1 MYGDTERGGAA
12 TALRFVT
19 CDLSSLTDCGCM
31 TSSDSELG
39 GSSTKRKTRSSGSH
53 IDPDSFTALSAKR
66 LILGR
71 PTLID
76 RLISR
81 NKSALEEMEGKK
93 RGPGRPPLSGKNKV
107 DSKEAMKRKRT
118 ESMNGSSPAVKRL
131 RSAKEGS
138 ESDSSESRNTS
149 IERRRG
155 RPPIDKAVDKKT
167 SPKKQTR
174 KIERRCSVR
183 IHHSSLR
190 SGKKRKELLALK
202 QRRIRNLAKDAK
214 GKKKWNSLDKTDS
227 NSNVCAENDSNDEID
242 DSTDS
247 EISRGTSDVSNVTL
261 ETKKIEEK
269 KSPEEDVKKKRKRR
283 KRDSMWV
290 RKVKKQIKAKT
301 ENPDLS
307 HSSHVSSD
315 KMNAD
320 EDDDEEEDASEILET
335 SDIPIL
341 DKESD
346 ESLILD
352 NSIKIEPVLNS
363 ISTEDVAMP
372 KLEKEVDLPSE
383 NNEGLLIVKQNI
395 DDIESENIPLTAVSK
410 PENIISEIVPEN
422 ETAEII
428 SKEKLAE
435 NTSTVVPLDIPM
447 EDKNVPADLYLNEKD
462 INNLPSEEKINEG
475 TVIHSRETE
484 TVDKNEN
491 ERKELKI
498 SCEKNEDTS
507 ESINE
512 PIVDKYDNTPCEKSI
527 NHQSDERKE
536 DAPMSTLQDSIS
548 VTNGELNISEGTHDF
563 SKIEDKERSELV
575 NEKHNICKESANVNE
590 QLDDICKESEL
601 VNEKLE
607 DTYKESEVVNEK
619 LNISNVGRMVNEK
632 LDGISKESEIV
643 NEKLDYI
650 CKGSD
655 IVNEK
660 LDICKEDE
668 IVNEELDDV
677 CKGSEILNEKLEPTY
692 KESEISEGGNKT
704 TGELL
709 KTGVSKKTE
718 YDMDFNQETTNNIM
732 DTNIVI
738 KEEPQVDAD
747 STSDVKPSL
756 DDSFTDFSLSLPDDL
771 DLDSS
776 ISDEHEDGILED
788 ESDHIFPDSTEEAKL
803 QEPKTE
809 DIASFPPTSEPCHDD
824 KFPVESIPNG
834 ASESCDISKEQ
845 QKTGELNM
853 AVISNNDE
861 QIFVNDRPEKADPK
875 TAEDVLSEILDKD
888 KSVDTKYEELT
899 NEQRQ
904 MKESVLQALGLK
916 SLTPQQPEEKP
927 KRDGYTGTLKAV
939 IKLNR
944 TGDKKR
950 MVYRRSEDSLGEL
963 EYRICSEIP
972 ATDGVPIT
980 HLNDIPSIRKN
991 VSNKLHHENDV
1002 PNTASSGSVT
1012 SNGHAEDHEG
1022 NNQDEAKGTSAGK
1035 ESNLIIPEKSSSFS
1049 IHPGRLC
1056 SDVCSYCF
1064 GKFGCLDTPCH
1075 VAQLKSERQKKILE
1089 NEPHLTGESCLCDAC
1104 YRYVDRKA
1112 NCPSKANATA
1122 GTSGGKTKVRPP
1134 ASSQCCVNH
1143 CSLQATHTV
1152 KKKWLVKLKKS
1163 ITNKVQSDKLD
1174 IDLDKSAAMYF
1185 PLCAQHHYWVDYF
1198 TVCGICRKRL
1208 NRNHLYTLGS
1218 ETDRLN
1224 LMLAEDGIPARLSD
1238 KLFLCKLCRYYSNL
1252 RLKYADPGSI
1262 PSSGRIFYRDYR
1274 RKILMSLDIPVSDS
1288 DEEQIKEEKKKGL
1301 KKTSTEGGPNTN
1313 GAGSSTKSEEGVMSL
1328 TNLAT
1333 LLGDQPEQQA
1343 RIQVKFGNVNI
1354 GRLSNLNIGQGGREE
1369 KRPYSDV
1376 GLQANLEFQGP
1387 AVPDGSWERC
1397 VSTIQFD
1404 KRTKKLWQDLQK
1416 PYGNQS
1422 SFLRHLVML
1431 EKYWRA
1437 GYLSLAQGADER
1449 AAKYLN
1455 GVKNRIK
1462 AFEGS
1467 SDKPATA
1474 APAAVASPT
1483 SGNEKFPLITNTGE
1497 IEVTPLKAA
1506 QKKVT
1511 PPVMVEKK
1519 QMTPLDRAKSLVRM
1533 IQPTQRFSSP
1543 PIQRYQVPM
1552 YVPYGYPQTQHQHHH
1567 HPQQR
1572 PPPLLKIR
1580 NKSMPQAYYPTIPPI
1595 PGTQNLKPILPKLPR
1610 ALTVTQVSHGVPAIT
1625 LNRSGITIEKQSGGS
1640 SVMPA
1645 LPIEKP
1651 SISVFREP
1659 APGPP

>member
-31 TSSDSELG
+31 TSADSDLV
-39 GSSTKRKTRSSGSH
+39 GSSNKRKTRSSGSL

-71 PTLID
+71 PSLID

-107 DSKEAMKRKRT
+107 DSKETMKRKRT
-118 ESMNGSSPAVKRL
+118 ESMNGTSPAVKRL

-155 RPPIDKAVDKKT
+155 RPPADKTIDKKT
-167 SPKKQTR
+167 SPKKPTR
-174 KIERRCSVR
+174 KIERRFSVR

-202 QRRIRNLAKDAK
+202 QQRRIRNLSKDAK
-214 GKKKWNSLDKTDS
+214 GKKKWGGQDKTDS
-227 NSNVCAENDSNDEID
+227 NSNVCPENDSNDEID

-247 EISRGTSDVSNVTL
+247 EMSRGTSDISDIVIKT
-261 ETKKIEEK
+261 EEK
-269 KSPEEDVKKKRKRR
+269 LKSPEDDVKKKRKRR

-290 RKVKKQIKAKT
+290 RKVKKQIKAKS
-301 ENPDLS
+301 ENLDRS
-307 HSSHVSSD
+307 HSSLPSLD
-315 KMNAD
+315 KINAD
-320 EDDDEEEDASEILET
+320 EDDEEEEDVSEILET

-352 NSIKIEPVLNS
+352 NSDKIEPVLSNTC
-363 ISTEDVAMP
+363 TEDVAMP

-383 NNEGLLIVKQNI
+383 NDENDVLLTGKQ
-395 DDIESENIPLTAVSK
+395 DKEVESENIISIAVVVKS
-410 PENIISEIVPEN
+410 ENIMSEASSCSEVVPESEIAIEESIATVDMETGEN
-422 ETAEII
+422 ISSAEIATEENI
-428 SKEKLAE
+428 SSAEIATEENISSAEIATEKNIAPAE
-435 NTSTVVPLDIPM
+435 IVAEEKNADDSCTEVSLEIPL
-447 EDKNVPADLYLNEKD
+447 EEKNMPEELCLNEKD
-462 INNLPSEEKINEG
+462 INNLPLEEKVNKDTIVN
-475 TVIHSRETE
+475 IRETE
-484 TVDKNEN
+484 TVEN
-491 ERKELKI
+491 ERKELII
-498 SCEKNEDTS
+498 SCERNEDTS
-507 ESINE
+507 VLLVEQVSDKCDSMPIGNSIN
-512 PIVDKYDNTPCEKSI
+512 D
-527 NHQSDERKE
+527 Q
-536 DAPMSTLQDSIS
+536 PMDTQDSMT
-548 VTNGELNISEGTHDF
+548 VTNGELNVPEATNDLEKMENGENSE
-563 SKIEDKERSELV
+563 
-575 NEKHNICKESANVNE
+575 
-590 QLDDICKESEL
+590 DI
-601 VNEKLE
+601 
-607 DTYKESEVVNEK
+607 
-619 LNISNVGRMVNEK
+619 
-632 LDGISKESEIV
+632 
-643 NEKLDYI
+643 
-650 CKGSD
+650 
-655 IVNEK
+655 
-660 LDICKEDE
+660 
-668 IVNEELDDV
+668 
-677 CKGSEILNEKLEPTY
+677 Y
-692 KESEISEGGNKT
+692 KESEISDVGNKT
-704 TGELL
+704 VEQLSETDISEMTENVMEL
-709 KTGVSKKTE
+709 
-718 YDMDFNQETTNNIM
+718 NHETAAEIMESNI
-732 DTNIVI
+732 DI

-756 DDSFTDFSLSLPDDL
+756 DDSFPDFSLSLPDDL

-776 ISDEHEDGILED
+776 VSDEHEDGILED
-788 ESDHIFPDSTEEAKL
+788 ESDHIFPDSTEETKL
-803 QEPKTE
+803 HEPKTQ
-809 DIASFPPTSEPCHDD
+809 DIVPFSPTTEPCQNDQL
-824 KFPVESIPNG
+824 PVESIPNG
-834 ASESCDISKEQ
+834 TSESCDNIADEQ
-845 QKTGELNM
+845 QKADELNV
-853 AVISNNDE
+853 AVINNNDE
-861 QIFVNDRPEKADPK
+861 NIALNDSQEKTDPK
-875 TAEDVLSEILDKD
+875 TAEDVLNEIMDKD
-888 KSVDTKYEELT
+888 KAVDTKYEELT

-950 MVYRRSEDSLGEL
+950 MVYRRSEDSMGEL

-980 HLNDIPSIRKN
+980 HLNDIASIRKN
-991 VSNKLHHENDV
+991 VSNKVHHDNDV
-1002 PNTASSGSVT
+1002 PSSAPSGSGLVT
-1012 SNGHAEDHEG
+1012 SNGHAEEHETI
-1022 NNQDEAKGTSAGK
+1022 NQDESKGASAGK

-1163 ITNKVQSDKLD
+1163 ITNKIQSDKLD

-1252 RLKYADPGSI
+1252 RLKYADPATI
-1262 PSSGRIFYRDYR
+1262 PPSGRIFYRDYR
-1274 RKILMSLDIPVSDS
+1274 RKILRSLDIPVSDS
-1288 DEEQIKEEKKKGL
+1288 DEEQLKEEKKKGL
-1301 KKTSTEGGPNTN
+1301 KKTSTEGGPSTN
-1313 GAGSSTKSEEGVMSL
+1313 GAGPSTQSEESVMSL

-1369 KRPYSDV
+1369 RSPYSDV
-1376 GLQANLEFQGP
+1376 GLKANLEFQGP

-1437 GYLSLAQGADER
+1437 GYLTLNQGADER
-1449 AAKYLN
+1449 ATKYLN

-1467 SDKPATA
+1467 SDKPSTTT
-1474 APAAVASPT
+1474 APAAIPT

-1497 IEVTPLKAA
+1497 IEVTPLKVA
-1506 QKKVT
+1506 QKKVA
-1511 PPVMVEKK
+1511 PPAMVEKK

-1533 IQPTQRFSSP
+1533 IQPTPRFSP

-1552 YVPYGYPQTQHQHHH
+1552 YVPYGYPQQHQHHH

-1580 NKSMPQAYYPTIPPI
+1580 NKSIPQAYYPTIPPI

-1625 LNRSGITIEKQSGGS
+1625 LNRSGITIEKQASGS
-1640 SVMPA
+1640 PIMPA

>member
-19 CDLSSLTDCGCM
+19 CDLSSLSDCGCM
-31 TSSDSELG
+31 TSADSDLV

-93 RGPGRPPLSGKNKV
+93 RGPGRPPLSAKNKV
-107 DSKEAMKRKRT
+107 DPKEAMKRKRT
-118 ESMNGSSPAVKRL
+118 DSMNGTSPAIKRL

-155 RPPIDKAVDKKT
+155 RPPLEKSGDKKT
-167 SPKKQTR
+167 SPKKPTR
-174 KIERRCSVR
+174 KIERRFSVR

-214 GKKKWNSLDKTDS
+214 GKKKWNGLDKTDS
-227 NSNVCAENDSNDEID
+227 NSNVCPENDSNDEID

-247 EISRGTSDVSNVTL
+247 EISRGTSDVSDVTS
-261 ETKKIEEK
+261 ETKKMEEK
-269 KSPEEDVKKKRKRR
+269 QKSPEEDIKKKRKRR

-290 RKVKKQIKAKT
+290 RKVKKQIKAKS
-301 ENPDLS
+301 ENADTSLS
-307 HSSHVSSD
+307 SLPSLD
-315 KMNAD
+315 KINAD
-320 EDDDEEEDASEILET
+320 EDDEEEEDVSEILET

-352 NSIKIEPVLNS
+352 NSIKVEPVSNNTS
-363 ISTEDVAMP
+363 AEDVAMP

-383 NNEGLLIVKQNI
+383 NNEDLLTVKQ
-395 DDIESENIPLTAVSK
+395 DFEVVESENIISLAIVS
-410 PENIISEIVPEN
+410 ESEASCSEFV
-422 ETAEII
+422 
-428 SKEKLAE
+428 AE
-435 NTSTVVPLDIPM
+435 NNSTDIATEEKNADDSSTEVPSDIPLEEKNPPEDPYLDINIYNLSA
-447 EDKNVPADLYLNEKD
+447 EKKADDDTIIYN
-462 INNLPSEEKINEG
+462 
-475 TVIHSRETE
+475 RETE
-484 TVDKNEN
+484 TVHKTEN

-507 ESINE
+507 VLIIEQIIDKCDYTSNENSSDDQSI
-512 PIVDKYDNTPCEKSI
+512 DT
-527 NHQSDERKE
+527 KE
-536 DAPMSTLQDSIS
+536 DSIMSIS
-548 VTNGELNISEGTHDF
+548 TDSMIVTNGELNVSEVTSDF
-563 SKIEDKERSELV
+563 EKIKDGERSDLV
-575 NEKHNICKESANVNE
+575 NEELYSCKESNILNDKHDEIDKVNE
-590 QLDDICKESEL
+590 IVNEKCDDVCMESAIGNEKLDDICMESEML
-601 VNEKLE
+601 
-607 DTYKESEVVNEK
+607 
-619 LNISNVGRMVNEK
+619 NEK
-632 LDGISKESEIV
+632 LDDICIESEIVNKKLDNICKESEIV
-643 NEKLDYI
+643 NEKLYDI
-650 CKGSD
+650 CKESGT
-655 IVNEK
+655 VNEK
-660 LDICKEDE
+660 LSVSWEESDVSEVDNKAM
-668 IVNEELDDV
+668 EELLENDV
-677 CKGSEILNEKLEPTY
+677 SEQ
-692 KESEISEGGNKT
+692 
-704 TGELL
+704 
-709 KTGVSKKTE
+709 TE
-718 YDMDFNQETTNNIM
+718 NVIEFNHETSDEMMDSSIE
-732 DTNIVI
+732 I

-776 ISDEHEDGILED
+776 LSDEHEDGILED
-788 ESDHIFPDSTEEAKL
+788 ESDHIFPDSTEETKL
-803 QEPKTE
+803 HGPKPE
-809 DIASFPPTSEPCHDD
+809 DIVSFTPTTEPCQDD
-824 KFPVESIPNG
+824 QFPVESIPNG
-834 ASESCDISKEQ
+834 ASESCDISEEQ
-845 QKTGELNM
+845 QKTRELDV

-861 QIFVNDRPEKADPK
+861 NIALSDSQEKTDPK
-875 TAEDVLSEILDKD
+875 TAEDVLSEIMDKD
-888 KSVDTKYEELT
+888 KTVDTKYEELT

-950 MVYRRSEDSLGEL
+950 MVYRRSEDSMGEL

-980 HLNDIPSIRKN
+980 HLNDIASIRKN
-991 VSNKLHHENDV
+991 VSNKVHHDSDV
-1002 PNTASSGSVT
+1002 PNTASSAPVT
-1012 SNGHAEDHEG
+1012 SNGHSEDHET
-1022 NNQDEAKGTSAGK
+1022 NNQDESKGASAGK

-1112 NCPSKANATA
+1112 NCPSKANATP

-1163 ITNKVQSDKLD
+1163 ISNKIQNDKLD

-1301 KKTSTEGGPNTN
+1301 KKTSTEGVPNTN

-1437 GYLSLAQGADER
+1437 GYLNLTPGADER

-1467 SDKPATA
+1467 SEKPSATT
-1474 APAAVASPT
+1474 APPVATPP
-1483 SGNEKFPLITNTGE
+1483 SGNEKKFPLITNTGE

-1533 IQPTQRFSSP
+1533 IQPTQRFSP

-1552 YVPYGYPQTQHQHHH
+1552 YVPYTYPQTQQHQHHH